1 MKTAEGFVPDVLIVD
16 YGAIMKPTS
25 NYKEKRNA
33 IESNYEDLRAIAD
46 DYNLALW
53 TAAQGNRPALSK
65 KIVTM
70 SDLAECFAIGN
81 IADVMVCMCQTN
93 KEKKKGDIRLFLAKV
108 RDNADSLI
116 LMGKILYSIK
126 KLEFYSFAS
135 EEEQGEDDDD
145 EEEEASNWEE

>member
-1 MKTAEGFVPDVLIVD
+1 
-16 YGAIMKPTS
+16 
-25 NYKEKRNA
+25 
-33 IESNYEDLRAIAD
+33 
-46 DYNLALW
+46 
-53 TAAQGNRPALSK
+53 
-65 KIVTM
+65 
-70 SDLAECFAIGN
+70 
-81 IADVMVCMCQTN
+81 MVCMCQTN